1 MNTERNER
9 RNKTMKELAKKYDI
23 YLLWDSLCN
32 SLPWYYTMEDIAEE
46 YAERYGVDVEEVKEQ
61 FI

>member
-1 MNTERNER
+1 
-9 RNKTMKELAKKYDI
+9 MKELAKKYDV
-23 YLLWDSLCN
+23 YMLWDSLCN

-46 YAERYGVDVEEVKEQ
+46 YAKLYNVDVEEVKEQ

>member
-1 MNTERNER
+1 
-9 RNKTMKELAKKYDI
+9 MKELAKKYDV

-46 YAERYGVDVEEVKEQ
+46 YATLYDVDVADVMDY
-61 FI
+61 FV